1 MELQRSCSPLHTQ
14 ENMEVRENQVQV
26 KGAVRSMDTSEVV
39 ALLQVLVI
47 RSQAVIKGLRRLR
60 LEHQAVRLVQEEVR
74 RPEVQVRGLHRSR
87 VRGQARIDAK
97 MEPTDWKKLEATL
110 MALVTG

>member
-14 ENMEVRENQVQV
+14 EDIEVRENQVQV
-26 KGAVRSMDTSEVV
+26 KGAVRSMDTREVV

-47 RSQAVIKGLRRLR
+47 RFQAVIKGLRRLR
-60 LEHQAVRLVQEEVR
+60 LAHQVVRLVQEEAR

-97 MEPTDWKKLEATL
+97 TEPADWKKLEATL